1 MVEPRK
7 RAQAATAFDPKA
19 DSQVNDKPTSS
30 RMERAGPWILGALIA
45 LLVGFLVAYEH
56 LRYRGVHSTL
66 PGACRETLAQVTGPD
81 GKTRTVV
88 ACAGE
93 MP

>member
-1 MVEPRK
+1 
-7 RAQAATAFDPKA
+7 
-19 DSQVNDKPTSS
+19 
-30 RMERAGPWILGALIA
+30 
-45 LLVGFLVAYEH
+45 LVGFLAAYEH

-88 ACAGE
+88 ACASE